1 MASNVSYHISQ
12 PLSHMDNKF
21 YPFNVPISIAH
32 PQIII
37 LKQHDENDNNNNK
50 ERAEKRKTAQ
60 DIFSHSL

>member
-1 MASNVSYHISQ
+1 
-12 PLSHMDNKF
+12 MDNKF